1 VLNAVDSPQASLNF
15 DTLKGPFLGLMMMKS
30 WASVAPW
37 ADSWWREKER
47 NKHLYSRTVPWRQSS
62 QNVQCGAL
70 RRVES

>member
-1 VLNAVDSPQASLNF
+1 
-15 DTLKGPFLGLMMMKS
+15 LGLMMMKS